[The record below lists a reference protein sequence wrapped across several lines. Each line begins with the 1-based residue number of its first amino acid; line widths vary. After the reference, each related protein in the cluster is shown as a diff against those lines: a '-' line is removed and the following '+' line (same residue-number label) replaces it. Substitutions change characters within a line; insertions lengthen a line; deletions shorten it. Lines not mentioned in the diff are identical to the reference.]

1 MQKQLPRNAGGKV
14 HVRVRVRRLVHFVV
28 AAAAAAATIPATGTQ
43 PHAAAVVEGREPAL
57 PACLHSSLSQ
67 FTVGPLVIC
76 TRPLPWVQYRIS
88 TDTRCRL
95 CPEVRDERQN
105 FPKGAKG
112 QNHTRL
118 AQGSSPLDTQKLNRA
133 VPIPSV

>member
-43 PHAAAVVEGREPAL
+43 PHAAAVVEGRDPAL

-67 FTVGPLVIC
+67 FTVLGLYM
-76 TRPLPWVQYRIS
+76 VQYRIS
-88 TDTRCRL
+88 TDIRCGLSRGPGRAMRHDPPKCPTGPKPHAWRKARVRSTR
-95 CPEVRDERQN
+95 
-105 FPKGAKG
+105 K
-112 QNHTRL
+112 
-118 AQGSSPLDTQKLNRA
+118 S
-133 VPIPSV
+133 